1 MSRFAAI
8 LFVFGAVMALLSV
21 AADAFAAHG
30 LASMAPAMEQAVVW
44 FKEGTNFQ
52 MNHALALL
60 IATAVSERVAGR
72 AQKVLR
78 AAAISFAAA
87 TVLFPGA
94 LYSISFAGPGFFAPW
109 GGYAAMIGWLM
120 LAAGAVMAVPRG
132 GASKQQ
138 A

>member
-1 MSRFAAI
+1 MSRFAAT

-30 LASMAPAMEQAVVW
+30 LVSMAPAMEQAVVW

-60 IATAVSERVAGR
+60 IATAVSERVTGR

-78 AAAISFAAA
+78 AAAVSFAAG

-109 GGYAAMIGWLM
+109 GGYAAMIGWLL
-120 LAAGAVMAVPRG
+120 LAAGAVMAVPRREN
-132 GASKQQ
+132 
-138 A
+138 

>member
-1 MSRFAAI
+1 
-8 LFVFGAVMALLSV
+8 
-21 AADAFAAHG
+21 
-30 LASMAPAMEQAVVW
+30 MEQAVVW

-109 GGYAAMIGWLM
+109 GGYAAMIGWLL

-132 GASKQQ
+132 EASEQQ

>member
-1 MSRFAAI
+1 MSRFAAN

-60 IATAVSERVAGR
+60 IATAVSERFAGR

-78 AAAISFAAA
+78 AAAVSFAAA

-109 GGYAAMIGWLM
+109 GGYAAMIGWIL
-120 LAAGAVMAVPRG
+120 LAVGAVMAVPRR
-132 GASKQQ
+132 GA
-138 A
+138 

>member
-78 AAAISFAAA
+78 TAAISFAAA

-109 GGYAAMIGWLM
+109 GGYAAMIGWLL

-132 GASKQQ
+132 EASEQQ

>member
-94 LYSISFAGPGFFAPW
+94 LYSISFAG
-109 GGYAAMIGWLM
+109 
-120 LAAGAVMAVPRG
+120 MAVPRG
-132 GASKQQ
+132 EASEQQ

>member
-1 MSRFAAI
+1 
-8 LFVFGAVMALLSV
+8 
-21 AADAFAAHG
+21 
-30 LASMAPAMEQAVVW
+30 MAPAMEQAVVW

-132 GASKQQ
+132 DASKQQ

>member
-78 AAAISFAAA
+78 TAAISFAAA

-109 GGYAAMIGWLM
+109 GGYAAMVGWLL

-132 GASKQQ
+132 EASEQQ